1 MAATVVGAIVG
12 GVAFKAGAT
21 WFGTSLFT
29 SILTGAALG
38 HSLFGNK
45 RSDDKIFE
53 EDKFNT
59 WTENLTIPVVYGKR
73 RLSGNVIYS
82 RVSKDS
88 KRLYLAVALCE
99 GEVTSITDI
108 RADEELLGDLDG
120 YVRAAIQLGTSDQT
134 AVSWLF
140 SADEPVERWKN
151 TAYIAFEFEAS
162 IDIWSIPN
170 ITAVVEGRKIAF
182 LGDDGWEFGY
192 NNNPIWCL
200 YDLLTNTRFGV
211 GIDPQYIDI
220 LSFKEAADY
229 CDQEL
234 DTDDPR
240 FRLDYILDSA
250 QSSLDVID
258 SILATCRGFLIY
270 SEGVLRVKI
279 EKDEIPVQ
287 AFTPANIIKDSFTFK
302 KVSKNQIPNQVVV
315 EWFDPEIDWW
325 PTSTEWNNEI
335 DQDERGLHSF
345 EVSLSGITR
354 ASQAGRMARFILDS
368 KTQCQTLCQFGVGI
382 DSLQCEVGD
391 IIKVS
396 HFVSGWSEK
405 LFRIIQLDE
414 AENDEMIITALEHS
428 PYIYHDRGV
437 TAQKHYAPP
446 EPDPI
451 TPPAVPAN
459 VRANAVRVGSQ
470 VMIGMEW
477 DPVSHPFGVYYE
489 ISYRPG
495 SVASWSTMTTSLTTA
510 TITNLAAGETSYV
523 VQLRAISN
531 NGQAGWS
538 TDPITIDLV
547 GANLLPMNSLLP
559 ADNLYPA

>member
-1 MAATVVGAIVG
+1 MAATVVGAVVG
-12 GVAFKAGAT
+12 GVAFKAGVT
-21 WFGTSLFT
+21 WFGTSLAA
-29 SILTGAALG
+29 SVLTGAAIG
-38 HSLFGNK
+38 HSLFGK
-45 RSDDKIFE
+45 RRNDRKFE

-59 WTENLTIPVVYGKR
+59 WSENLPIPVIYGKTR
-73 RLSGNVIYS
+73 ASGNVIYT
-82 RVSKDS
+82 RVSKNS

-120 YVRAAIQLGTSDQT
+120 YVRSEVRLGTSDQT
-134 AVSWLF
+134 PVEWLF
-140 SADEPVERWKN
+140 SPEETVERWKN
-151 TAYIAFEFEAS
+151 TAYVAFEFEVS
-162 IDIWSIPN
+162 KDVWSVPN
-170 ITAVVEGRKIAF
+170 ITAVVEGRKVNF
-182 LGDDGWEFGY
+182 LGNDGWEFDY

-200 YDLLTNTRFGV
+200 YDLLTDARFGV

-240 FRLDYILDSA
+240 FRLDYLLDSG

-258 SILATCRGFLIY
+258 DILATCRGFLIY

-287 AFTPANIIKDSFTFK
+287 AFTPKNIIKDSFTFR
-302 KVSKNQIPNQVVV
+302 KVSKNQIPNQVIV
-315 EWFDPEIDWW
+315 EWLDPEIDWG
-325 PTSTEWNNEI
+325 PTSIEWNNEI
-335 DQDERGLHSF
+335 DQDERGLN
-345 EVSLSGITR
+345 SLSVTLFGITR

-368 KTQCQTLCQFGVGI
+368 RTQCQILCQFSVGI

-396 HFVSGWSEK
+396 HFVSGWNEK
-405 LFRIIQLDE
+405 LFRIIQLE
-414 AENDEMIITALEHS
+414 ETENDEMTITAQEHN

-437 TAQKHYAPP
+437 TAQKHHTPP

-451 TPPAVPAN
+451 TPPAVPSN
-459 VRANAVRVGSQ
+459 VKASAVRVGGQ

-477 DPVSHPFGVYYE
+477 DSVTHPFGVYYE

-495 SVASWSTMTTSLTTA
+495 SVASWSTMTTPGTTV
-510 TITNLAAGETSYV
+510 TIANLATGETNYV

-531 NGQAGWS
+531 NGQVGWS

-547 GANLLPMNSLLP
+547 EANLLPMNSLFP